1 MTNVTPTAP
10 NPVTEKQMSAALVLA
25 DILDHGLPPVNWAID
40 AIGAGRLVGQVFHPV
55 GTEAERDAVERET
68 VRAFADFLG
77 GTYQEDSPD
86 GLRWTEVST
95 SGTYEGVRVRVW
107 ASVDDHEAI
116 ATEAAALAA
125 TEAAVSA

>member
-25 DILDHGLPPVNWAID
+25 DILDHGLPPVHWAID
-40 AIGAGRLVGQVFHPV
+40 ALDAGRLVGQAFHHV

-77 GTYQEDSPD
+77 GEYREDNHD
-86 GLRWTEVST
+86 GLCWTEVST

-107 ASVDDHEAI
+107 ASVDDREEI
-116 ATEAAALAA
+116 AKEAAALAA
-125 TEAAVSA
+125 TTAPVSV